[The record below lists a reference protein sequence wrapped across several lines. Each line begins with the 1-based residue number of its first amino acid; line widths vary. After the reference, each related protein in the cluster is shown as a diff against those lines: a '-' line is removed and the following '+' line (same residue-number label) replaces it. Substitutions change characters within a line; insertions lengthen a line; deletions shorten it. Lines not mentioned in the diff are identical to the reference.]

1 MKSTE
6 YLLQEICFVIKLGI
20 IFMTN
25 LNFQIVLQKGK
36 HLKKTKNS
44 KDIDHPR
51 HLILQIKLE
60 TQ

>member
-36 HLKKTKNS
+36 HLKKPQNS
-44 KDIDHPR
+44 IDIDHPR